1 MNWTDFKIWKQS
13 FISTFICLAGCS
25 IGVMG
30 TAFYLV
36 NYNWFFVLLVSLIAG
51 FISCMIFMVLWEI
64 IFHKMSFKDAIK
76 HSYKMSLVT
85 IAIMIISENLIMTF
99 VAPLFSSHQMKMQI
113 NTMHGFS
120 LMLIAMSFG
129 FLLSLPYNYY
139 QLQKTGK
146 ICHEMPNKTSM

>member
-1 MNWTDFKIWKQS
+1 
-13 FISTFICLAGCS
+13 
-25 IGVMG
+25 
-30 TAFYLV
+30 
-36 NYNWFFVLLVSLIAG
+36 
-51 FISCMIFMVLWEI
+51 MVLWEI